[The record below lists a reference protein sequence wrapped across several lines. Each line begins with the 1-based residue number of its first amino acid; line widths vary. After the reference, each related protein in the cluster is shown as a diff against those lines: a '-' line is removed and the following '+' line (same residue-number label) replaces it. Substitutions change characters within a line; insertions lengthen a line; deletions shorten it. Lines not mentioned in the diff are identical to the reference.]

1 MRNHNI
7 ITYPFTAIVGQEKMK
22 KALVLNLINPK
33 VGGVLIRGE
42 KGTAKSTAVRALAS
56 LLPEIEVVEGCKF
69 KCDPSHTNELCEECL
84 GKLNAGI
91 LRISPVKMKV
101 VDLPVSATE
110 DRVVGTLDIEHA
122 IKTGEK
128 RFEPGVLAMSHRGI
142 LYVDEINLLDD
153 HLVDV
158 LLDSAAMGVNTIER
172 EGISYTHPA
181 NFVLVGTMNPE
192 EGELRPQLLDR
203 FGLCVDIK
211 GISEVSRRVE
221 LIKYRLNYEA
231 DPEAFAANWESAEAE
246 LCGQILNA
254 KQLLPEVRISDDMLE
269 LISQIC
275 IDMGVDGHRADLTM
289 MKTSIT
295 LAAFYGRTEV
305 TEDDVREAAGLTL
318 SHRMRRKPFDNQP
331 EKQDKL
337 DESIEKHKDKQKEKQ
352 KETQKE
358 KPENQE
364 DKPKNEEE
372 KEKEKKKYEH
382 QNKER
387 HESPDQ
393 QHKPAE
399 GHPPE
404 ESEAQNAEQPD
415 ASMETTFEI
424 GEIYQIKQLSP
435 EFRREQRNGSG
446 RRSKTLTRSRKG
458 RYIKSSIPH
467 EKTTDLAF
475 DATLRAAAPFQLTRE
490 KNGNSVAIHES
501 DFREKIREKKIG
513 NLVLFVVDASGSM
526 GARQRMVA
534 SKGAV
539 LSMLMDAYQKR
550 DKVGL
555 IAFKGEGAEL
565 LLPPTSSIELAQ
577 KYLQEMP
584 TGGKTPL
591 SRGLVKGYEVIKT
604 ELRRD
609 PDTCPFMVLISDGRA
624 NVSMN
629 GESPLQETK
638 TVASRLRE
646 EGIQSAVIDTESS
659 MIKFGLA
666 QQISAALG
674 ATYLTLENLKSDSI
688 VSAVRA
694 LSPFEVRALTGD
706 FAV

>member
-1 MRNHNI
+1 MKNHNI
-7 ITYPFTAIVGQEKMK
+7 AVYPFTAIVGQERMK

-33 VGGVLIRGE
+33 LGGVLIRGE
-42 KGTAKSTAVRALAS
+42 KGTAKSTAVRALAN

-69 KCDPSHTNELCEECL
+69 KCNPDNRNELCEECRE
-84 GKLNAGI
+84 KLNEES
-91 LRISPVKMKV
+91 LRVSRIKMKV

-122 IKTGEK
+122 IKNGEK
-128 RFEPGVLAMSHRGI
+128 RFDPGVLAMAHRGI

-158 LLDSAAMGVNTIER
+158 LLDSAAMGVNTVER
-172 EGISYTHPA
+172 EGISYSHPA

-203 FGLCVDIK
+203 FGLCVDVK
-211 GISEVSRRVE
+211 GISDVSRRVE
-221 LIKYRLNYEA
+221 LIKYRLSYEA
-231 DPEAFAANWESAEAE
+231 DPEAFAANWQAAEAE

-254 KQLLPEVRISDDMLE
+254 KQLLSEVRILDDMLE

-275 IDMGVDGHRADLTM
+275 VDMGVDGHRADITM
-289 MKTSIT
+289 MKASIT
-295 LAAFYGRTEV
+295 LAAFNGRADVLE
-305 TEDDVREAAGLTL
+305 EDVKEAAELVL
-318 SHRMRRKPFDNQP
+318 SHRMRRKPFDSHSD
-331 EKQDKL
+331 KQDKL
-337 DESIEKHKDKQKEKQ
+337 DESIENHREKQKEKEKNKQEQQ
-352 KETQKE
+352 KQERKENPE
-358 KPENQE
+358 KPH
-364 DKPKNEEE
+364 
-372 KEKEKKKYEH
+372 EH
-382 QNKER
+382 
-387 HESPDQ
+387 
-393 QHKPAE
+393 
-399 GHPPE
+399 PE
-404 ESEAQNAEQPD
+404 EQQPDNTQNQTEGQPD
-415 ASMETTFEI
+415 ASSETVFAT
-424 GEIYQIKQLSP
+424 GGSYQIKQLTP
-435 EFRREQRNGSG
+435 EFLRADRKGSG
-446 RRSKTLTRSRKG
+446 RRSKTLTSSKQG
-458 RYIKSSIPH
+458 RYIKSTIPH

-475 DATLRAAAPFQLTRE
+475 DATLRAAAPYQLTRE
-490 KNGNSVAIHES
+490 KNGNSIIIHES
-501 DFREKIREKKIG
+501 DFRKKVREKKIG

-539 LSMLMDAYQKR
+539 LSILMDAYQKR

-555 IAFKGEGAEL
+555 IAFKGNSAEL

-629 GESPLQETK
+629 GEPPLQEIT
-638 TVASRLRE
+638 TVASRLKE

-666 QQISAALG
+666 QQISTALG
-674 ATYLTLENLKSDSI
+674 ATYLTLENLKADSI
-688 VSAVRA
+688 VNAVKASA
-694 LSPFEVRALTGD
+694 PFEIPSPSSVSS
-706 FAV
+706 V

>member
-7 ITYPFTAIVGQEKMK
+7 TPYPFTAIVGQEKMK
-22 KALVLNLINPK
+22 ETLILNLINPK

-42 KGTAKSTAVRALAS
+42 KGTAKSTAVRALAN

-69 KCDPSHTNELCEECL
+69 KCNPNNRSELCEECL
-84 GKLNAGI
+84 EKLKAGALKI
-91 LRISPVKMKV
+91 SRIKMKV
-101 VDLPVSATE
+101 ADLPVSATE

-128 RFEPGVLAMSHRGI
+128 RFEPGVLAMAHRGI

-211 GISEVSRRVE
+211 GISDVSRRVE
-221 LIKYRLNYEA
+221 LIKYRLSYEA
-231 DPEAFAANWESAEAE
+231 DPEAFAANWQDAETE
-246 LCGQILNA
+246 LCGQILLA
-254 KQLLPEVRISDDMLE
+254 QKLLPEVRISDDMLE
-269 LISQIC
+269 MISQIC

-289 MKTSIT
+289 MKTAIT
-295 LAAFYGRTEV
+295 LAAFYGRSEV
-305 TEDDVREAAGLTL
+305 TEEDVREAAGLTL

-337 DESIEKHKDKQKEKQ
+337 DDSIEKHKEKQKEKQ
-352 KETQKE
+352 KNQDEKQKNQDGKE
-358 KPENQE
+358 K
-364 DKPKNEEE
+364 DKHEQQKKEPNEG
-372 KEKEKKKYEH
+372 
-382 QNKER
+382 
-387 HESPDQ
+387 PDQ
-393 QHKPAE
+393 QHKQAE
-399 GHPPE
+399 GHHPE
-404 ESEAQNAEQPD
+404 ESGDQNAEQPD
-415 ASMETTFEI
+415 ASSETTFEI
-424 GEIYQIKQLSP
+424 GENYQVKQLSP
-435 EFRREQRNGSG
+435 EFRRDQRNGSG
-446 RRSKTLTRSRKG
+446 RRSKTLTRSKKG

-490 KNGNSVAIHES
+490 KNGNSVVIHES

-555 IAFKGEGAEL
+555 ISFKGDSAEL

-591 SRGLVKGYEVIKT
+591 SQGLVKGYEVIKT
-604 ELRRD
+604 ELQRD

-646 EGIQSAVIDTESS
+646 EGIQSAVIDTENS

-666 QQISAALG
+666 QQISTALG

-694 LSPFEVRALTGD
+694 SAPFDIRSPSGD
-706 FAV
+706 FSV

>member
-1 MRNHNI
+1 MRKHNI
-7 ITYPFTAIVGQEKMK
+7 AVYPFTAIVGQEKMK

-33 VGGVLIRGE
+33 LGGVLIRGE
-42 KGTAKSTAVRALAS
+42 KGTAKSTAVRALAN
-56 LLPEIEVVEGCKF
+56 LLPEMEVVEGCKF
-69 KCDPSHTNELCEECL
+69 KCNPENRNELCEECL
-84 GKLNAGI
+84 EKLKDES
-91 LRISPVKMKV
+91 LRVSRIKMKV

-122 IKTGEK
+122 IKKGEK
-128 RFEPGVLAMSHRGI
+128 RFEPGVLAMAHRGI

-158 LLDSAAMGVNTIER
+158 LLDSAAMGVNTVER
-172 EGISYTHPA
+172 EGISYSHPA

-203 FGLCVDIK
+203 FGLCVDVK
-211 GISEVSRRVE
+211 GISDVSRRIE
-221 LIKYRLNYEA
+221 LIKYRLSYEA
-231 DPEAFAANWESAEAE
+231 DPEAFAANWQAAETE

-254 KQLLPEVRISDDMLE
+254 KQMLSEVRISDDMLE

-275 IDMGVDGHRADLTM
+275 VDMGVDGHRADITM
-289 MKTSIT
+289 MKASIT
-295 LAAFYGRTEV
+295 LAAFSERTYVLE
-305 TEDDVREAAGLTL
+305 EDVKEAAELVL
-318 SHRMRRKPFDNQP
+318 SHRMRRKPFDSHSN
-331 EKQDKL
+331 KQDKL
-337 DESIEKHKDKQKEKQ
+337 DESIENHREKQ
-352 KETQKE
+352 K
-358 KPENQE
+358 
-364 DKPKNEEE
+364 E
-372 KEKEKKKYEH
+372 KEKEKE
-382 QNKER
+382 KER
-387 HESPDQ
+387 NKQEQQKQERIDNPEKPHEHPEGSQPDN
-393 QHKPAE
+393 KPNQTE
-399 GHPPE
+399 G
-404 ESEAQNAEQPD
+404 QPD
-415 ASMETTFEI
+415 ASSETIFAT
-424 GEIYQIKQLSP
+424 GENYQIKQLTP
-435 EFRREQRNGSG
+435 EFLRADRKGSG
-446 RRSKTLTRSRKG
+446 RRSKTLTSSRKG
-458 RYIKSSIPH
+458 RYIKSTIPH

-475 DATLRAAAPFQLTRE
+475 DATLRAAAPYQLTRE
-490 KNGNSVAIHES
+490 KNGNSIIVYES
-501 DFREKIREKKIG
+501 DFRKKIREKKIG

-555 IAFKGEGAEL
+555 IAFKGDSAEL

-629 GESPLQETK
+629 GEPPLQEITE
-638 TVASRLRE
+638 VASRLKE

-666 QQISAALG
+666 QQISTALG
-674 ATYLTLENLKSDSI
+674 ATYLTLDNLKADSI
-688 VSAVRA
+688 VNAVRA
-694 LSPFEVRALTGD
+694 SAPFDILPQSGGFSV
-706 FAV
+706 

>member
-1 MRNHNI
+1 M
-7 ITYPFTAIVGQEKMK
+7 
-22 KALVLNLINPK
+22 
-33 VGGVLIRGE
+33 
-42 KGTAKSTAVRALAS
+42 
-56 LLPEIEVVEGCKF
+56 
-69 KCDPSHTNELCEECL
+69 PS
-84 GKLNAGI
+84 
-91 LRISPVKMKV
+91 
-101 VDLPVSATE
+101 
-110 DRVVGTLDIEHA
+110 
-122 IKTGEK
+122 KTGEK
-128 RFEPGVLAMSHRGI
+128 RFEPGVLAMAHRGI

-172 EGISYTHPA
+172 EGISYSHPA

-211 GISEVSRRVE
+211 GISDVSRRVE
-221 LIKYRLNYEA
+221 LIKYRLSYEA
-231 DPEAFAANWESAEAE
+231 DPEAFAANWLASETE
-246 LCGQILNA
+246 LCGQILLA
-254 KQLLPEVRISDDMLE
+254 QKLLPEVRISDDMLE

-295 LAAFYGRTEV
+295 LASFYGRTEV
-305 TEDDVREAAGLTL
+305 SEDDVREAAGLTL

-337 DESIEKHKDKQKEKQ
+337 DDSIEKHKEKQKEKH
-352 KETQKE
+352 KE
-358 KPENQE
+358 KPKNQE
-364 DKPKNEEE
+364 EQKENEEE
-372 KEKEKKKYEH
+372 IEKDKHEQQKKE
-382 QNKER
+382 QN
-387 HESPDQ
+387 ESPDQ
-393 QHKPAE
+393 QHKQAE
-399 GHPPE
+399 GHHPE
-404 ESEAQNAEQPD
+404 ESGDRNAEQPD
-415 ASMETTFEI
+415 ASSETTFEI
-424 GEIYQIKQLSP
+424 GENYQVKQLSP
-435 EFRREQRNGSG
+435 EFRRDQRNGSG
-446 RRSKTLTRSRKG
+446 KRSKTLTRSKKG
-458 RYIKSSIPH
+458 RYIKSAIPH

-475 DATLRAAAPFQLTRE
+475 DATLRAAAPFQLARE

-555 IAFKGEGAEL
+555 IAFKGDSAEL

-604 ELRRD
+604 ELQRD

-638 TVASRLRE
+638 TVAYRLRD
-646 EGIQSAVIDTESS
+646 EGIQSAVIDTENS

-666 QQISAALG
+666 QQISTALG

-688 VSAVRA
+688 VDAVRA
-694 LSPFEVRALTGD
+694 SAPFDIRLQSGD
-706 FAV
+706 FSV

>member
-7 ITYPFTAIVGQEKMK
+7 AVYPFTAIVGQERMK

-33 VGGVLIRGE
+33 MGGVLIRGE
-42 KGTAKSTAVRALAS
+42 KGTAKSTAVRALAN

-69 KCDPSHTNELCEECL
+69 KCSPGNKNELCEECL
-84 GKLNAGI
+84 EKLNAGN
-91 LRISPVKMKV
+91 LKISSVKMKV

-128 RFEPGVLAMSHRGI
+128 RFEPGVLAMAHRGI
-142 LYVDEINLLDD
+142 LYMDEINLLDD

-158 LLDSAAMGVNTIER
+158 LLDSAAMGVNTVER
-172 EGISYTHPA
+172 EGISFSHPA

-211 GISEVSRRVE
+211 GISDVPRRVE

-231 DPEAFAANWESAEAE
+231 DPEAFAASWQAAETE
-246 LCGQILNA
+246 LCRQILNA
-254 KQLLPEVRISDDMLE
+254 KQLLSEVRISDDMLE

-275 IDMGVDGHRADLTM
+275 VDMGVDGHRADITM
-289 MKTSIT
+289 MKASIT
-295 LAAFYGRTEV
+295 LAAFNGRTDVLE
-305 TEDDVREAAGLTL
+305 EDVKEAAELVL
-318 SHRMRRKPFDNQP
+318 SHRMRRKPFDSHSD
-331 EKQDKL
+331 KQDKL
-337 DESIEKHKDKQKEKQ
+337 DESIENHREKQKEKEKNKQEQQ
-352 KETQKE
+352 KHEFKE
-358 KPENQE
+358 NPKENPENSHGQ
-364 DKPKNEEE
+364 
-372 KEKEKKKYEH
+372 
-382 QNKER
+382 
-387 HESPDQ
+387 
-393 QHKPAE
+393 
-399 GHPPE
+399 PE
-404 ESEAQNAEQPD
+404 EQQSDEKQDQTEEQSDAASETIFA
-415 ASMETTFEI
+415 M
-424 GEIYQIKQLSP
+424 GESYQVKQFSP
-435 EFRREQRNGSG
+435 EFRRANRKGSG
-446 RRSKTLTRSRKG
+446 RRSKTLTDSKQG
-458 RYIKSSIPH
+458 RYVKSTIPH

-475 DATLRAAAPFQLTRE
+475 DATLRAAAPYQLTRE
-490 KNGNSVAIHES
+490 KNGNSIMIHES
-501 DFREKIREKKIG
+501 DFRKKIREKKIG

-550 DKVGL
+550 DRVGL
-555 IAFKGEGAEL
+555 IAFKGESAEL

-577 KYLQEMP
+577 RYLQEMP

-604 ELRRD
+604 ELQRD
-609 PDTCPFMVLISDGRA
+609 PDTCPFLVLISDGRA
-624 NVSMN
+624 NVSMD

-646 EGIQSAVIDTESS
+646 EGIQSAVIDTENST
-659 MIKFGLA
+659 IKFGLA
-666 QQISAALG
+666 QQVSAALG
-674 ATYLTLENLKSDSI
+674 ATYLTLEDLKADSI
-688 VSAVRA
+688 VNAVRA
-694 LSPFEVRALTGD
+694 SAPFEVRLPSGGFTA
-706 FAV
+706 